1 MVRFIEEGHSYLD
14 KDNNK
19 LISATTIIHALHEE
33 FDKEST
39 AKKSS
44 KNAKSKWYG
53 MPPEDIITA
62 WHNES
67 ERAASLGTWYHAL
80 REQNLYTLPNVV
92 MPNIVDGVKH
102 ALSQKLENGKI
113 YPEFLCYLLSAGI
126 CGQID
131 YLEVRDNKVII
142 RDYKTSKKIDMH
154 GYTNWE
160 GITKMMLG
168 PVAHLDDCEFS
179 KYSIQLSLYMYIILR
194 HNPMLEPGDM
204 TIEHVSFVQAG
215 EDQHGYPVY
224 ATNEFGDYI
233 VKEIKEIPV
242 PYLKTEVMNI
252 LTWMKNNTK
261 KLKK

>member
-1 MVRFIEEGHSYLD
+1 MVRFIEEGHLYTD
-14 KDNNK
+14 QDNNI

-33 FDKEST
+33 FDAPAT
-39 AKKSS
+39 AKKNSVKKSS
-44 KNAKSKWYG
+44 KWYG
-53 MPPEDIITA
+53 KHPDDIVAA
-62 WHNES
+62 WEAES
-67 ERAASLGTWYHAL
+67 ARASSLGTWYHAL
-80 REQNLYTLPNVV
+80 REHNLYTLPNVV
-92 MPNIVDGVKH
+92 MPNIVDGAKY

-126 CGQID
+126 CGQVD

-142 RDYKTSKKIDMH
+142 RDYKTSKKIDMK

-160 GITKMMLG
+160 GITKMMQG

-179 KYSIQLSLYMYIILR
+179 RYSIQLSLYMYIILR

-204 TIEHVSFVQAG
+204 IIEHVSFVQAG

-252 LTWMKNNTK
+252 LTWMKNNMK